1 MPRTYIRKT
10 ERARWT
16 KEDLKGALN
25 DIANGIKIRRAA
37 RIHSIPFSTLQSRL
51 KNQKTNPGSRLGR
64 NSVFSEEQEEM
75 ISQHVK
81 LMAKLFYG
89 LTPKQLRKIAF
100 EFAEKN
106 YIANTFNNVKKLAG
120 KDW

>member
-1 MPRTYIRKT
+1 
-10 ERARWT
+10 
-16 KEDLKGALN
+16 
-25 DIANGIKIRRAA
+25 
-37 RIHSIPFSTLQSRL
+37 
-51 KNQKTNPGSRLGR
+51 
-64 NSVFSEEQEEM
+64 M

-106 YIANTFNNVKKLAG
+106 NIANTFNNVKKLAG